1 MTTYIAL
8 LRGVNVGGHAV
19 LLMEEL
25 KTLVM
30 NLGFNKVLTY
40 IQSGNVLLESN
51 LPENKIVEALEAE
64 LHKKLQKQIS
74 VILRKSVE
82 MELVLAGNPF
92 PNTNSSLIGVLF
104 FKNPLIKDFF
114 NDFEYSGPEEI
125 VKSNKELY
133 IHYPN
138 GMGRSKLKLP
148 KTVLQGTMRNL
159 NTIRKLAE
167 LSKIGKD

>member
-92 PNTNSSLIGVLF
+92 PDTNPSLVGVHF
-104 FKNPLIKDFF
+104 FKNPLIKDFL
-114 NDFEYSGPEEI
+114 NDLEYSGPEEI

-148 KTVLQGTMRNL
+148 KLLLQGTMRNL
-159 NTIRKLAE
+159 NTIRKLVE
-167 LSKIGKD
+167 LSKIGED